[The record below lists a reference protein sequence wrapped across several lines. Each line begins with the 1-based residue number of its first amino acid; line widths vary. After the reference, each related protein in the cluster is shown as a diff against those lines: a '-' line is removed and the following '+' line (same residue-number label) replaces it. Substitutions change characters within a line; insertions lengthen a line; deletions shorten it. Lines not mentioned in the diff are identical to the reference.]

1 MDTRTKTIFSI
12 GHGSR
17 RLDNF
22 ISLLKTYEI
31 KYLIDVR
38 SKPRSRFYPHFNKES
53 LTLHLKE
60 ANIRY
65 VFMGDLLGGIPRDAQ
80 CYDKDGH
87 VDYDSIKNMDFF
99 HEGINRI
106 KTAHTKKIKIA
117 CMCSEISPCDC
128 HRSKLIGDY
137 LLELGIEMQH
147 IDKKGEIKSQEEVMS
162 EILGKTSLDLFP
174 DEKIKLKSR
183 NSYR

>member
-1 MDTRTKTIFSI
+1 MDTYTKTIFSI

-17 RLDNF
+17 KLNDF
-22 ISLLKTYEI
+22 INLLKKFQI
-31 KYLIDVR
+31 KYVIDVR
-38 SKPRSRFYPHFNKES
+38 SKPRSRFHPHFNKES

-65 VFMGDLLGGIPRDAQ
+65 VFMGDLLGGIPKDDK
-80 CYDKDGH
+80 CYDEDGR
-87 VDYDSIKNMDFF
+87 VDYESIKNMDFF

-106 KTAHTKKIKIA
+106 KTAYTKKIKVV

-137 LLELGIEMQH
+137 LLESGIEMQH
-147 IDKKGEIKSQEEVMS
+147 IDKKGELRSQKEVMN
-162 EILGKTSLDLFP
+162 EILGNTSLELFP
-174 DEKIKLKSR
+174 NEKIKLKSR